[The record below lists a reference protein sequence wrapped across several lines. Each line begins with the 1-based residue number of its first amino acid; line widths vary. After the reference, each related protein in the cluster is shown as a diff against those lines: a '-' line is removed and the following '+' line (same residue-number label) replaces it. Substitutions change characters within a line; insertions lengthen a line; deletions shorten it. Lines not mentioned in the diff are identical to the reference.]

1 MFISISEKLMSNSPV
16 IDEKKM
22 KKVLIARKKE
32 LLTIISIGE
41 ENSINTELDQQRVGR
56 LSRMDAIQLQ
66 AMEKE
71 TNRRR
76 ELELKRI
83 NSALKRIQS
92 KDYGYCMACD
102 EPIANERLE
111 NDPATPLCVNCAEVA
126 R

>member
-1 MFISISEKLMSNSPV
+1 MSNSPV

-41 ENSINTELDQQRVGR
+41 ENSVGR

-111 NDPATPLCVNCAEVA
+111 NDPATPLCINCAEVA